1 VTERKETTLQ
11 DHLSDSFDRQ
21 GQDNMAIDDSADMD
35 STDEEFLYVHF
46 EELSD
51 QLYDPWAVN
60 SPAAWIRHNEQ
71 KLD

>member
-1 VTERKETTLQ
+1 
-11 DHLSDSFDRQ
+11 
-21 GQDNMAIDDSADMD
+21 MAIDDSADMD